1 MWGKNM
7 FKYLI
12 KRLAVSIIILFGV
25 SIIIYFIVRMMPA
38 DYIDQHTAAQVA
50 QGQLTKEDVQRMKE
64 LYGIGDNSIGGILK
78 SYGQW
83 VSKAARADFGV
94 SFVYGRPVHQVIGK
108 YMWISFGISLVA
120 MILNILISIPL
131 GIVAATKQYGA
142 VDYLV
147 TVLAMIGI
155 SLPSFFLGALLLRVF
170 SIGLGWFPL
179 QGLSDATQIITGFK
193 QVLDKIHHLVLPMT
207 TLVILSIG
215 GLMRYTRTNML
226 EVLNSDY
233 IRTARAKGLSEK
245 SVIYKHAFRN
255 TLIPIVTMLG
265 GSLPGLFGGALLT
278 ETVFAL
284 PGIGATSYKA
294 ILQGDIPFVMGYMM
308 FIAILTVL
316 GTILADISYAIVD
329 PRVKLQ

>member
-1 MWGKNM
+1 
-7 FKYLI
+7 
-12 KRLAVSIIILFGV
+12 
-25 SIIIYFIVRMMPA
+25 MMPA
-38 DYIDQHTAAQVA
+38 DYIDQHTSAQVA

-64 LYGIGDNSIGGILK
+64 LYGIGDSSFGGIMK

-83 VSKAARADFGV
+83 LSKAVRGDFGV
-94 SFVYGRPVHQVIGK
+94 SFVYGRPVQEVIQK
-108 YMWISFGISLVA
+108 YMWISFAISLVA
-120 MILNILISIPL
+120 LILNILISIPL

-142 VDYLV
+142 VDYTV
-147 TVLAMIGI
+147 TVLAMTGI
-155 SLPSFFLGALLLRVF
+155 SLPSFFFGALLLRVF
-170 SIGLGWFPL
+170 SIRLGWFPL
-179 QGLSDATQIITGFK
+179 QGLSDATKILNGYE
-193 QVLDKIHHLVLPMT
+193 QVLDVIHHMVLPMV
-207 TLVILSIG
+207 TLVVLSIG

-245 SVIYKHAFRN
+245 VVIYKHAFRN

-265 GSLPGLFGGALLT
+265 GSIPGLFGGAMIT
-278 ETVFAL
+278 ETVFAI
-284 PGIGATSYKA
+284 PGIGSTSYKA

-308 FIAILTVL
+308 FLAVLTVL